1 METISFK
8 VPGFEGPLDLLLHL
22 VQKNKLNI
30 MDIPISELLEQY
42 TKVIEEWRS
51 LDLEIT
57 SEFLEMAARLV
68 YIKTVM
74 LLPKHDEA
82 EQLRQELSGELME
95 YQLCKEMAAK
105 LFALNIGGDIFVRY
119 PMEIEPDRTYRR
131 THPADTLLDAY
142 LAAAG
147 RGRRRLPPPAK
158 AFSGIVARQI
168 VSVPSKIIYVLR
180 RMYKQNKVQYLKMFE
195 NSKSRSEL
203 VAIFLALLEL
213 IKSSKIQVRGEGKNQ
228 YVCLARVAKR
238 NKQAGATRTQS

>member
-105 LFALNIGGDIFVRY
+105 L
-119 PMEIEPDRTYRR
+119 
-131 THPADTLLDAY
+131 
-142 LAAAG
+142 
-147 RGRRRLPPPAK
+147 
-158 AFSGIVARQI
+158 
-168 VSVPSKIIYVLR
+168 
-180 RMYKQNKVQYLKMFE
+180 
-195 NSKSRSEL
+195 SRS
-203 VAIFLALLEL
+203 
-213 IKSSKIQVRGEGKNQ
+213 
-228 YVCLARVAKR
+228 
-238 NKQAGATRTQS
+238 T